1 MRTQRRQP
9 VAVLPTVQSRIE
21 EEDAVDQAVQE
32 TDTGGAVP
40 EARRETR
47 SSSEDSAPDLDPW
60 DCLISVDDMKRQ
72 AQYHAKTSLRRRR
85 HFDQPDGL
93 WIIDVDPPVEVVRLP
108 LTDRVYR

>member
-40 EARRETR
+40 ETR
-47 SSSEDSAPDLDPW
+47 SSSEDSAPEVDPW
-60 DCLISVDDMKRQ
+60 DYLLSVDDMKRQ
-72 AQYHAKTSLRRRR
+72 AQYHARTCLRRRR